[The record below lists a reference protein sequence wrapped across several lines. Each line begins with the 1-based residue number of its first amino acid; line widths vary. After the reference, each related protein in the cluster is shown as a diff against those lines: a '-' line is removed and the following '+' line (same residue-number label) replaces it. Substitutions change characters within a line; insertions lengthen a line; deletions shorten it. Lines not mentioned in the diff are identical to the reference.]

1 MNAPNDNAFLSLQFA
16 RSVVMPLPG
25 VTEKICFDTPAFY
38 ANKKIFSRLKED
50 GLSWVMYTEE
60 RDKWMQADPE
70 TFFITDHYVNY
81 NYMLVNLAT
90 VNPADLQLL
99 LITAWKNRALK
110 KQVETALAQGLINE

>member
-1 MNAPNDNAFLSLQFA
+1 
-16 RSVVMPLPG
+16 
-25 VTEKICFDTPAFY
+25 
-38 ANKKIFSRLKED
+38 
-50 GLSWVMYTEE
+50 MYTEE
-60 RDKWMQADPE
+60 RDKWMHADPE